1 MIPVRNG
8 RIAMFEKHLDKI
20 RQKLSKAKDIFSG
33 EVDIGS
39 SEILNDLSDDVIDS
53 DEIDEE
59 NRFYIEKFHNYK
71 YTYLLA
77 NRIFSEF

>member
-1 MIPVRNG
+1 
-8 RIAMFEKHLDKI
+8 MFKKHLDEI

-33 EVDIGS
+33 EVDIDS

-59 NRFYIEKFHNYK
+59 N
-71 YTYLLA
+71 
-77 NRIFSEF
+77 